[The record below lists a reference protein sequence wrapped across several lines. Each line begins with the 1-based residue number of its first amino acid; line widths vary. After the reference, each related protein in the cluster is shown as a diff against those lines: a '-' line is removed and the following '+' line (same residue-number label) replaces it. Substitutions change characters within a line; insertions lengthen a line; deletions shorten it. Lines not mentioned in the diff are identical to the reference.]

1 MVAVPAAVDGD
12 VFHRQWPRAAVLH
25 RAVLAARLRE
35 LHARRRHPADAARDL
50 DRLGLWRFPQGAI
63 VEHAAGRL
71 RQLRIAM
78 ESLAMLDGAPAR
90 PGGVV
95 VVIPPFNEAESIA
108 AVVAE
113 IPRDVVGRVIV
124 ADGGS
129 RDGTPEKAGRA
140 GAEGVA
146 VGRGYGLACL
156 NGAQAALAGDIVV
169 FMDGDGAGEP
179 GA

>member
-35 LHARRRHPADAARDL
+35 LHAGRRHPANPARDL
-50 DRLGLWRFPQGAI
+50 DRPGLQRFPQGAV

-78 ESLAMLDGAPAR
+78 ESLAMPDGVPA
-90 PGGVV
+90 GGVV
-95 VVIPPFNEAESIA
+95 VVIPTFHEAESTA

-113 IPRDVVGRVIV
+113 MPRDMVGRIIV

-129 RDGTPEKAGRA
+129 RDGTEEIARSA
-140 GAEGVA
+140 GAE
-146 VGRGYGLACL
+146 
-156 NGAQAALAGDIVV
+156 
-169 FMDGDGAGEP
+169 
-179 GA
+179 

>member
-1 MVAVPAAVDGD
+1 MVAVPAALDGD
-12 VFHRQWPRAAVLH
+12 VFHRQRSRAAVLH

-50 DRLGLWRFPQGAI
+50 DRPGLRRFPQGTI

-71 RQLRIAM
+71 RQLRIAV
-78 ESLAMLDGAPAR
+78 ESLAMPDAAPA
-90 PGGVV
+90 GGVV
-95 VVIPPFNEAESIA
+95 VVIPTFNEAESIA

-129 RDGTPEKAGRA
+129 RDGTAEKAGRA
-140 GAEGVA
+140 GAEVIA
-146 VGRGYGLACL
+146 AGRGYGLACL
-156 NGAQAALAGDIVV
+156 KGAQAALAG
-169 FMDGDGAGEP
+169 
-179 GA
+179 